1 MVVVPLFGRKTP
13 EQLAEEAAARQRRD
27 QEQAQRSFKAT
38 LRGEHATLMSVGAV
52 FSIFLRVASQSANN
66 AAIANIGIGKKPE
79 RILRVHATRLARC

>member
-38 LRGEHATLMSVGAV
+38 LRGEHATLMSVGAYV
-52 FSIFLRVASQSANN
+52 FNILARSQS
-66 AAIANIGIGKKPE
+66 IGQ
-79 RILRVHATRLARC
+79 